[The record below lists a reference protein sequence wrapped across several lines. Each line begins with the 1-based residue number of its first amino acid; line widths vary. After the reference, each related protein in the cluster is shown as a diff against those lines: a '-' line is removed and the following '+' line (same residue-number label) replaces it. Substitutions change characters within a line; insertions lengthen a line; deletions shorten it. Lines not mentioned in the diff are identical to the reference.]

1 LLVLSNPLSMAERE
15 RNRETILIVDDR
27 EENRYIVSR
36 ILRRAGFEVAEAADG
51 RSALTQATHNPALV
65 LLDINLPDM
74 TGYEVCRRL
83 KANPAT
89 SAIPVI
95 HVSAK
100 FTSNESRVESLEGG
114 ADAYLKQPLDPLVLV
129 ATVRALLRLRLA
141 ETISRLSARQWQ
153 STFDALSEGIA
164 LLDNDDRLLRCNR
177 AMCEILH
184 VSYNAIEGVNAPHLL
199 RELLGPE
206 VELEDLDQRQSR
218 EYSAQER
225 WLRLT
230 VDPIAS
236 DTGERAGRILV
247 LADVTDRKLKEEA
260 LRDSEKLAATG
271 RLAHAIAHE
280 INNPLEALTNLLY
293 LATSAVQEEPAT
305 DYLAMAQGELE
316 RISRITK
323 QTLAFNRETRT
334 PVRFDVV
341 DAVQGVL
348 TLYRHD
354 LTSKSVRCEVKGK
367 GALLCG
373 YPGELK
379 QIVSNLLRN
388 AVDAVCEGGKVAIN
402 VRRAMRSG
410 NHPAEGVE
418 IRIADNGRGI
428 APEVRA
434 RIFDAFFTTKQL
446 KGSGLGLWLTASL
459 VAQRDGYISVRTR
472 TGRYHGTAFV
482 VFVPDQP

>member
-1 LLVLSNPLSMAERE
+1 
-15 RNRETILIVDDR
+15 
-27 EENRYIVSR
+27 
-36 ILRRAGFEVAEAADG
+36 
-51 RSALTQATHNPALV
+51 
-65 LLDINLPDM
+65 
-74 TGYEVCRRL
+74 
-83 KANPAT
+83 
-89 SAIPVI
+89 
-95 HVSAK
+95 
-100 FTSNESRVESLEGG
+100 VESLEGG
-114 ADAYLKQPLDPLVLV
+114 ADAYLSQPLDPLVLV
-129 ATVRALLRLRLA
+129 ATVRALLRLRQA

-164 LLDNDDRLLRCNR
+164 LLDNEDQLLRCNR
-177 AMCEILH
+177 AMCELLH
-184 VSYNAIEGVNAPHLL
+184 VPYNAIEGANARQLL

-206 VELEDLDQRQSR
+206 VALEDLDHRQSR
-218 EYSAQER
+218 EYSVQER

-230 VDPIAS
+230 IDPIAS

-293 LATSAVQEEPAT
+293 LASSAVQEEPAT

-323 QTLAFNRETRT
+323 QTLAFNRETST

-341 DAVQGVL
+341 DAVHGVL
-348 TLYRHD
+348 TLYGHD
-354 LTSKSVRCEVKGK
+354 LTSKGVRCEVKGN
-367 GALLCG
+367 ALLWG

-388 AVDAVCEGGKVAIN
+388 ALDAVCQGGKVAIH
-402 VRRAMRSG
+402 VRRAMRPGS
-410 NHPAEGVE
+410 HPAEGVE
-418 IRIADNGRGI
+418 VRIADNGRGI

-459 VAQRDGYISVRTR
+459 VAKREGRIWFRTR

-482 VFVPDQP
+482 VFVPDQYR

>member
-1 LLVLSNPLSMAERE
+1 MAEQHTRH
-15 RNRETILIVDDR
+15 ETILVIDDR

-36 ILRRAGFEVAEAADG
+36 MLRKAGFEVVEGTDG
-51 RSALTQATHNPALV
+51 RTALELSMRNPALV

-83 KANPAT
+83 KSNPAT

-95 HVSAK
+95 HLSAK
-100 FTSNESRVESLEGG
+100 FTSSESRVQSLEGG
-114 ADAYLKQPLDPLVLV
+114 ADAYLTQPVDPLVLV
-129 ATVRALLRLRLA
+129 ATVRALLRLRQA

-164 LLDNDDRLLRCNR
+164 LIDNEDRLLRCNR
-177 AMCEILH
+177 AMSELLRLPY
-184 VSYNAIEGVNAPHLL
+184 SAIEGADATAVLHS
-199 RELLGPE
+199 LLGSQNGFGE
-206 VELEDLDQRQSR
+206 SNQRLSR
-218 EYSAQER
+218 EYSVGER

-230 VDPIAS
+230 IDPIEA
-236 DTGERAGRILV
+236 DTGDRAGRILV

-293 LATSAVQEEPAT
+293 LASTAAQETPAS
-305 DYLAMAQGELE
+305 DYLVLAQDELD

-323 QTLAFNRETRT
+323 QTLAFNRDTAT
-334 PVRFDVV
+334 PVQFDVA
-341 DAVQGVL
+341 DAIQGVL
-348 TLYRHD
+348 TLYNHD
-354 LTSKSVRCEVKGK
+354 LTAKHVHCSLTGQ
-367 GALLCG
+367 GTLLRG
-373 YPGELK
+373 FPGELK

-388 AVDAVCEGGKVAIN
+388 AIDASSAHGRVGIR
-402 VRRAMRSG
+402 VRRRGSRKDS
-410 NHPAEGVE
+410 EVKGVE
-418 IRIADNGRGI
+418 ICVSDCGPGI
-428 APEVRA
+428 AEDVRE

-459 VAQRDGYISVRTR
+459 VAKRGGDVTFRTR
-472 TGRYHGTAFV
+472 TGHFHGTSFCI
-482 VFVPDQP
+482 FVPDQH